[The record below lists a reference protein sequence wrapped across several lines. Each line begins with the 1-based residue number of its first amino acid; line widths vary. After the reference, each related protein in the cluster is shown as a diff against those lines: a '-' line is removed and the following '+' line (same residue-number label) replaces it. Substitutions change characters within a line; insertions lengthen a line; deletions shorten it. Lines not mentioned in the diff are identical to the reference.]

1 MLHSIIQEKKNKWLQ
16 SDDCTIS
23 DLVKYIRD
31 KGQLRDTQI
40 EAIETYLFLKIQG
53 QNKPLWQL
61 FSEGFFSIGVDIGQY
76 NVFYPAAVNFLAANK
91 EANALFDFAHQKN
104 GKGLLL
110 PELVQLILKEHKVL
124 DYDTIIK
131 SIFYNVSYADYLMS
145 LPMGAGKTFLMA
157 AFIYLDLYFAE
168 KEPDNKAFAH
178 NFLVL
183 IPSGLK
189 SSIVPSLKTILNF
202 DPSWVIP
209 EPYSTNLKKTLKFDV
224 LDEQKSAKKSN
235 KARNPNAQ
243 KVNACLP
250 NPFGQIFVVNAEKVI
265 LESFKFNAQTELELE
280 EEEKDTSND
289 LKRLFGQ
296 IPNLTILIDEVHHA
310 ATDDIKLRQAVNYWH
325 SKGNITTVLGF
336 SGTPYLQGA
345 ETIKAGDYA
354 LTGATIRFSQ
364 ITNTVYYY
372 PLVTAIKKFLKT
384 PTVKIGQN
392 LDRFQIIKKGIEDF
406 DSQYK
411 NTVYKNGAI
420 AKIAIYCSNIEV
432 LEEEVYPFL
441 TSELQLNPTEIL
453 KFHGGNKKYSL
464 PKENELAFRSL
475 DLAISKKRY
484 ILLVQV
490 GKEGWDCP
498 SLTGVILSQKG
509 DSPQNMVLQTSCR
522 CLRQVDKGSADGSPA
537 DGSPEETALIWL
549 NKDNA
554 DTLNKQLKQEQNSSI
569 DELNSTKRI
578 GKAEM
583 VERHSRM
590 EYLLLPKVDFYQM
603 KVTYQSIDEEQT
615 ANTKAKLKAIIKKM
629 EDYKASALIS
639 TSEISNIDTGTIDI
653 INETGIAFANYN
665 QWLFEMSRQ
674 SFGLIAETQ
683 LHQYNTELK
692 EIFEAISFEK
702 DGADGRPNRFFNELY
717 DLHLIQSKIRVAF
730 SIKRDLQTDTEVI
743 PKQAELLIA
752 ERLTEVEKNPKLYPN
767 EADISKILE
776 LDRTNE
782 SVQVDMTEVEKAYN
796 LVKETLEAQGMG
808 NMVMS
813 YDSFK
818 SGKEYSSVVKAKNHS
833 FHYLPYNFGGSGS
846 SGFEIETLQKALQ
859 LADFKNKDLEI
870 YYNGERGLTEFVI
883 NCFAKEGKYWKN
895 IGKYTTDFLI
905 VKRTAKDKIH
915 KALLIETKG
924 ALYAEDKI
932 FQKKKTYVETEFLK
946 LNQEKFGYQRFDFLY
961 LEGKMDNANTAKTI
975 NKINQFFND

>member
-1 MLHSIIQEKKNKWLQ
+1 MLQNIIEEKKNKWLN
-16 SDDCTIS
+16 SFDCTIS
-23 DLVKYIRD
+23 ELIKYIRD
-31 KGQLRDTQI
+31 QGQLRDTQI
-40 EAIETYLFLKIQG
+40 EAIETYLFLKIKG
-53 QNKPLWQL
+53 ENKPLWQL
-61 FSEGFFSIGVDIGQY
+61 FSEGFFTNGTDLSKLNINQKARD
-76 NVFYPAAVNFLAANK
+76 FLTTDKDAF
-91 EANALFDFAHQKN
+91 ALYDFARTKN
-104 GKGLLL
+104 GSGSLL
-110 PELVQLILKEHKVL
+110 PELEKLIVDKPTEL
-124 DYDTIIK
+124 DYSTIIK
-131 SIFYNVSYADYLMS
+131 SIFYNVNYADYLMS

-157 AFIYLDLYFAE
+157 AFIYLDLYFADN
-168 KEPDNKAFAH
+168 EPENKAFAH

-189 SSIVPSLKTILNF
+189 SSIVPSLKTIENY
-202 DPSWVIP
+202 DPSWVLP
-209 EPYSTNLKKTLKFDV
+209 EPSASKLKKLLKFDV

-250 NPFGQIFVVNAEKVI
+250 NPFGQVFVVNAEKVI

-310 ATDDIKLRQAVNYWH
+310 ATDDIKLRQAVSYWH

-354 LTGATIRFSQ
+354 FKFSQ

-392 LDRFQIIKKGIEDF
+392 LDRFQIIKKGIENF
-406 DSQYK
+406 DTQYK
-411 NTVYKNGAI
+411 ETVYENGAI
-420 AKIAIYCSNIEV
+420 AKIAIYSSNIEV

-441 TSELQLNPTEIL
+441 TSELKIKPAEIL
-453 KFHGGNKKYSL
+453 KFHGGNKKYTL
-464 PKENELAFRSL
+464 PKENELEFRSL

-522 CLRQVDKGSADGSPA
+522 CLRQVDKGK
-537 DGSPEETALIWL
+537 EETALIWL

-583 VERHSRM
+583 VKRHSRM
-590 EYLLLPKVDFYQM
+590 EYLQLPKVEFYQM
-603 KVTYQSIDEEQT
+603 KVTYLSIDEEET
-615 ANTKAKLKAIIKKM
+615 ENTKEKLKTIIKKM
-629 EDYKASALIS
+629 EDYKSAALIS

-653 INETGIAFANYN
+653 INETGIAFAIYN

-674 SFGLIAETQ
+674 SFGLISETQ
-683 LHQYNTELK
+683 LHQYDTELN
-692 EIFEAISFEK
+692 EIFETVSFEK
-702 DGADGRPNRFFNELY
+702 DGNRFFNELY
-717 DLHLIQSKIRVAF
+717 DLHLIQSKVRVAF
-730 SIKRDLQTDTEVI
+730 SIKRELQTDTEVI
-743 PKQAELLIA
+743 PKEADLLIA
-752 ERLTEVEKNPKLYPN
+752 SKLTDVEKNTKLYPN
-767 EADISKILE
+767 EADTNKILE
-776 LDRTNE
+776 LDKTLNQE
-782 SVQVDMTEVEKAYN
+782 LEFDFVQMEKDYEVM
-796 LVKETLEAQGMG
+796 KETMTAQGFGAMIIPFEA
-808 NMVMS
+808 
-813 YDSFK
+813 FK
-818 SGKEYSSVVKAKNHS
+818 ESKDYSLPIKSKNNS

-846 SGFEIETLQKALQ
+846 SGFEIQTLQETLR
-859 LADFKNKDLEI
+859 LADFKTKELET

-924 ALYAEDKI
+924 ALYAEDKV
-932 FQKKKTYVETEFLK
+932 FQRKKNYVETEFLI

-961 LEGKMDNANTAKTI
+961 LEDSKNIAANITKLK
-975 NKINQFFND
+975 NKLNQFFND

>member
-1 MLHSIIQEKKNKWLQ
+1 MLHYIIQQKKNEWIQ
-16 SDDCTIS
+16 SDDCTIR

-31 KGQLRDTQI
+31 KGHLRDTQI

-61 FSEGFFSIGVDIGQY
+61 FSEGFFTNGTDLAKLDINQIAREY
-76 NVFYPAAVNFLAANK
+76 LSQNK
-91 EANALFDFAHQKN
+91 NAFALFDFARQKN
-104 GKGLLL
+104 GNGTYI
-110 PELVQLILKEHKVL
+110 PELEKLIKANPASL

-157 AFIYLDLYFAE
+157 AFIYLDLYFAAN
-168 KEPDNKAFAH
+168 EPDNKAFAH

-189 SSIVPSLKTILNF
+189 SSIVPSLKTIENF
-202 DPSWVIP
+202 DPSWVLS
-209 EPYSTNLKKTLKFDV
+209 EPSASNLKKLLKFEV
-224 LDEQKSAKKSN
+224 LDEQKTAKKSN

-250 NPFGQIFVVNAEKVI
+250 NPFGQVFVVNAEKVI
-265 LESFKFNAQTELELE
+265 LESFKFNAQTELELD
-280 EEEKDTSND
+280 EEEKDTTND

-296 IPNLTILIDEVHHA
+296 IPNLSILIDEVHHA

-336 SGTPYLQGA
+336 SGTPYLPKA
-345 ETIKAGDYA
+345 EKIKVGDYEFK
-354 LTGATIRFSQ
+354 FSQ

-372 PLVTAIKKFLKT
+372 PLVTAIRKFLKT

-392 LDRFQIIKKGIEDF
+392 LDRFQIIKQGIEDF
-406 DSQYK
+406 DNQYK
-411 NTVYKNGAI
+411 NKVYENGTI
-420 AKIAIYCSNIEV
+420 AKVAIYCSNIEV

-441 TSELQLNPTEIL
+441 TGELKINPNEILRYHKGNKAHPQPEGSELE
-453 KFHGGNKKYSL
+453 
-464 PKENELAFRSL
+464 FRSL
-475 DLAISKKRY
+475 DLPISKKRY

-490 GKEGWDCP
+490 GKEGWDCK

-522 CLRQVDKGSADGSPA
+522 CLRQVDKDK
-537 DGSPEETALIWL
+537 EETALIWL
-549 NKDNA
+549 NKENA
-554 DTLNKQLKQEQNSSI
+554 DILNKQLKQEQNSSI
-569 DELNSTKRI
+569 DELNNTKRS
-578 GKAEM
+578 GKPDM
-583 VERHSRM
+583 MERTSRM
-590 EYLLLPKVDFYQM
+590 DYLQMPKVEFYQM
-603 KVTYQSIDEEQT
+603 KVTYQSIDEEET
-615 ANTKAKLKAIIKKM
+615 ANTKAKLKNIIKHL

-639 TSEISNIDTGTIDI
+639 TSDIANIDTGEIDV
-653 INETGIAFANYN
+653 INETGIAFANFN
-665 QWLFEMSRQ
+665 QWLFEISRE
-674 SFGLIAETQ
+674 SFGLISEAQ
-683 LHQYNTELK
+683 LHQYDTELN
-692 EIFEAISFEK
+692 EIFETVSYEK
-702 DGADGRPNRFFNELY
+702 KGQRYFNELY
-717 DLHLIQSKIRVAF
+717 DLHTIQSKIRLAF

-752 ERLTEVEKNPKLYPN
+752 ERLTEVEKNAKLYPN
-767 EADISKILE
+767 EADTTKILE
-776 LDRTNE
+776 LDKSNE
-782 SVQVDMTEVEKAYN
+782 EVNIDWEAFRKAYDTM
-796 LVKETLEAQGMG
+796 VEGMKSQGMEKWAP
-808 NMVMS
+808 
-813 YDSFK
+813 DWETFK
-818 SGKEYSSVVKAKNHS
+818 SGKDYSLPVKSKNHT

-859 LADFKNKDLEI
+859 LADFKNKGLEI

-883 NCFAKEGKYWKN
+883 NCFAKEGRNWKY

-915 KALLIETKG
+915 KVLLIETKG
-924 ALYAEDKI
+924 SVYAADNK
-932 FQKKKTYVETEFLK
+932 FQERKSYVETEFLK
-946 LNQEKFGYQRFDFLY
+946 LNKEKYGYQRFDFLY
-961 LEGKMDNANTAKTI
+961 LEDSKDIAANITKLN

>member
-1 MLHSIIQEKKNKWLQ
+1 MLNNIIHEKKNQWLQ
-16 SDDCTIS
+16 SDDCTIG

-31 KGQLRDTQI
+31 KGHLRDTQI
-40 EAIETYLFLKIQG
+40 EAIETYLFLKIKG
-53 QNKPLWQL
+53 LNKPLWQL
-61 FSEGFFSIGVDIGQY
+61 FTEGFFTNGTDLSKLNINQTARD
-76 NVFYPAAVNFLAANK
+76 FLTENK
-91 EANALFDFAHQKN
+91 FAFALFDFARTKTE
-104 GKGLLL
+104 KGTLL
-110 PELVQLILKEHKVL
+110 PELEKLIIEKPTEL
-124 DYDTIIK
+124 DYQTIIK
-131 SIFYNVSYADYLMS
+131 SIFYNVNYADYLLS

-157 AFIYLDLYFAE
+157 AFIYLDLYFADN
-168 KEPDNKAFAH
+168 EPENKAFAH

-189 SSIVPSLKTILNF
+189 SSIVPSLKTIENF
-202 DPSWVIP
+202 DPSWVLP
-209 EPYSTNLKKTLKFDV
+209 EPSASSLKKLLKFDI
-224 LDEQKSAKKSN
+224 LDEQKTAKKSN

-250 NPFGQIFVVNAEKVI
+250 NPFGQVFVVNAEKVI
-265 LESFKFNAQTELELE
+265 LESFEFNAQTEIVYDTD
-280 EEEKDTSND
+280 EEKDTTND

-296 IPNLTILIDEVHHA
+296 IPNLSILIDEVHHA

-336 SGTPYLQGA
+336 SGTPYLQKQ
-345 ETIKAGDYA
+345 ETIKAGEYA
-354 LTGATIRFSQ
+354 FKFSQ

-372 PLVTAIKKFLKT
+372 PLVTAIRKFLKN
-384 PTVKIGQN
+384 PQVKIGQN

-406 DSQYK
+406 DNQYK
-411 NTVYKNGAI
+411 TKIYDNGAI
-420 AKIAIYCSNIEV
+420 AKIAIYCSNIGV

-441 TSELQLNPTEIL
+441 ISDLKINPNEILRFHKGNKAFPQPEGSELE
-453 KFHGGNKKYSL
+453 
-464 PKENELAFRSL
+464 FRSL
-475 DLAISKKRY
+475 DLPLSKKRY

-522 CLRQVDKGSADGSPA
+522 CLRQVDK
-537 DGSPEETALIWL
+537 EKVETALIWL

-569 DELNSTKRI
+569 DELNNTRRI
-578 GKAEM
+578 GNPEM
-583 VERHSRM
+583 VARHSRM
-590 EYLLLPKVDFYQM
+590 EYLQLPKVEFYQM
-603 KVTYQSIDEEQT
+603 KVTYQSIDEEET
-615 ANTKAKLKAIIKKM
+615 ANTKAKLKSIIKSID
-629 EDYKASALIS
+629 DYKASALIT
-639 TSEISNIDTGTIDI
+639 TSEISNLDTGSIDI

-665 QWLFEMSRQ
+665 QWIFEISRE
-674 SFGLIAETQ
+674 SFGLISEKQ
-683 LHQYNTELK
+683 LHKYDTEITEL
-692 EIFEAISFEK
+692 FETITFEK
-702 DGADGRPNRFFNELY
+702 DGQRFFNELY
-717 DLHLIQSKIRVAF
+717 DLHQIKSKIRLGF

-752 ERLTEVEKNPKLYPN
+752 ERLNDVEKNPKLFPN
-767 EADISKILE
+767 EADTAKILE
-776 LDRTNE
+776 LDSKNE
-782 SVQVDMTEVEKAYN
+782 SVEVDMSEVERAYQ
-796 LVKETLEAQGMG
+796 LMKETLEAQGMG
-808 NMVMS
+808 NMVIP

-818 SGKEYSSVVKAKNHS
+818 AGKDYSPVVKSKNNS

-859 LADFKNKDLEI
+859 LSDLKNKELEI

-895 IGKYTTDFLI
+895 IGRYTTDFLI
-905 VKRTAKDKIH
+905 VKRTKKDKIH

-924 ALYAEDKI
+924 ALYAEDKV
-932 FQKKKTYVETEFLK
+932 FQKKKNYVESEFLQ

-961 LEGKMDNANTAKTI
+961 LEDSKDIATNITKLS
-975 NKINQFFND
+975 NKINNFFND

>member
-1 MLHSIIQEKKNKWLQ
+1 MLHYIIQQKKNEWIQ
-16 SDDCTIS
+16 SDDCTIR

-31 KGQLRDTQI
+31 KGHLRDTQI

-61 FSEGFFSIGVDIGQY
+61 FSEGFFTNGTDLTKLDINQIPREY
-76 NVFYPAAVNFLAANK
+76 LSQNK
-91 EANALFDFAHQKN
+91 NAFALFDFARQKN
-104 GKGLLL
+104 GNGTYI
-110 PELVQLILKEHKVL
+110 PELEKLIKANPASL

-157 AFIYLDLYFAE
+157 AFIYLDLYFAAN
-168 KEPDNKAFAH
+168 EPDNKAFAH

-189 SSIVPSLKTILNF
+189 SSIVPSLKTIENF
-202 DPSWVIP
+202 DPSWVLS
-209 EPYSTNLKKTLKFDV
+209 EPSASNLKKLLKFEV
-224 LDEQKSAKKSN
+224 LDEQKTAKKSN

-250 NPFGQIFVVNAEKVI
+250 NPFGQVFVVNAEKVI
-265 LESFKFNAQTELELE
+265 LESFKFNAQTELELD
-280 EEEKDTSND
+280 EEEKDTTND

-296 IPNLTILIDEVHHA
+296 IPNLSILIDEVHHA

-336 SGTPYLQGA
+336 SGTPYLQSA
-345 ETIKAGDYA
+345 EKIKVGDYEFK
-354 LTGATIRFSQ
+354 FSQ

-372 PLVTAIKKFLKT
+372 PLVTAIRKFLKT

-392 LDRFQIIKKGIEDF
+392 LDRFQIIKQGIEDF
-406 DSQYK
+406 DNQYK
-411 NTVYKNGAI
+411 NKVYENGTI
-420 AKIAIYCSNIEV
+420 AKVAIYCSNIEV

-441 TSELQLNPTEIL
+441 TGELKINPNEILRFHKGNKAHPQPEGSELE
-453 KFHGGNKKYSL
+453 
-464 PKENELAFRSL
+464 FRSL
-475 DLAISKKRY
+475 DLPISKKRY

-522 CLRQVDKGSADGSPA
+522 CLRQVDKGK
-537 DGSPEETALIWL
+537 EETALIWL

-554 DTLNKQLKQEQNSSI
+554 DTLNKQLKQEQNTSI
-569 DELNSTKRI
+569 EELNSTKRT
-578 GKAEM
+578 GKPETID
-583 VERHSRM
+583 RHSRM
-590 EYLLLPKVDFYQM
+590 DFLQLPKVDFYQM
-603 KVTYQSIDEEQT
+603 KVTYQAIDEEET
-615 ANTKAKLKAIIKKM
+615 PNTKAKLKALLKNI
-629 EDYKASALIS
+629 DNFKASALIT
-639 TSEISNIDTGTIDI
+639 TSDIANIDTGEIDV
-653 INETGIAFANYN
+653 INETGIAFANFN
-665 QWLFEMSRQ
+665 QWLFEISRE
-674 SFGLIAETQ
+674 SFGLISEAQ
-683 LHQYNTELK
+683 LHQYDNELK
-692 EIFEAISFEK
+692 EIFETISYEK
-702 DGADGRPNRFFNELY
+702 EGQRFFNELY
-717 DLHLIQSKIRVAF
+717 DLHTIQSKIRLAF
-730 SIKRDLQTDTEVI
+730 SIKRDLQTDTEII

-752 ERLTEVEKNPKLYPN
+752 ERLTEVERNPRLYPN
-767 EADISKILE
+767 EADTTKILE
-776 LDRTNE
+776 LDKSNA
-782 SVQVDMTEVEKAYN
+782 EVNIDTAEIEKAYQ
-796 LVKETLEAQGMG
+796 LVKNTLEQQGLG
-808 NMVMS
+808 NMVPS
-813 YDSFK
+813 FESFK
-818 SGKEYSSVVKAKNHS
+818 ADKDYSLPVKSKNQT

-859 LADFKNKDLEI
+859 LADFKNKELEI

-883 NCFAKEGKYWKN
+883 NCFAKEGRYWKN

-924 ALYAEDKI
+924 SVYAEDKV
-932 FQKKKTYVETEFLK
+932 FQKKKNYVETEFLK
-946 LNQEKFGYQRFDFLY
+946 LNKEKFGYQRFDFLY
-961 LEGKMDNANTAKTI
+961 LEDSKDIAANISKLN

>member
-1 MLHSIIQEKKNKWLQ
+1 MLHYIIQHKKNEWLQ
-16 SDDCTIS
+16 SDDCTIR

-31 KGQLRDTQI
+31 KGHLRDTQI

-61 FSEGFFSIGVDIGQY
+61 FSEGFFTNGTDLAKLDINQIATEY
-76 NVFYPAAVNFLAANK
+76 LTQNK
-91 EANALFDFAHQKN
+91 NAFALFDFARQKN
-104 GKGLLL
+104 GNGTYI
-110 PELVQLILKEHKVL
+110 PELEKLIKANPASL

-131 SIFYNVSYADYLMS
+131 SIFYNVNYADYLMS

-157 AFIYLDLYFAE
+157 AFIYLDLYFADN
-168 KEPDNKAFAH
+168 EPNNKAFAH

-189 SSIVPSLKTILNF
+189 SSIVPSLKTIENF
-202 DPSWVIP
+202 DPSWVLP
-209 EPYSTNLKKTLKFDV
+209 EPSASTLKKLLKFDI
-224 LDEQKSAKKSN
+224 LDEQKTAKKSN

-250 NPFGQIFVVNAEKVI
+250 NPFGQVFVVNAEKVI
-265 LESFKFNAQTELELE
+265 LESFKFNAQTELELD

-296 IPNLTILIDEVHHA
+296 IPNLSILIDEVHHA
-310 ATDDIKLRQAVNYWH
+310 ATDDIKLRQAVNYWQ

-336 SGTPYLQGA
+336 SGTPYLQSA
-345 ETIKAGDYA
+345 EKIKAGDYEFK
-354 LTGATIRFSQ
+354 FSQ

-372 PLVTAIKKFLKT
+372 PLITAVKKFLKT
-384 PTVKIGQN
+384 PTIRTGEG
-392 LDRFQIIKKGIEDF
+392 LDRFTIIKKGIEDF
-406 DSQYK
+406 DAQYK
-411 NTVYKNGAI
+411 NKIYGNGAI

-441 TSELQLNPTEIL
+441 TGELKINPNEILRFHKGNKAHSQPEGSELE
-453 KFHGGNKKYSL
+453 
-464 PKENELAFRSL
+464 FRSL
-475 DLAISKKRY
+475 DLPISKKRY

-522 CLRQVDKGSADGSPA
+522 CLRQVDKGK
-537 DGSPEETALIWL
+537 EETALIWL

-554 DTLNKQLKQEQNSSI
+554 ETLNKQLKQEQNTSI
-569 DELNSTKRI
+569 EELNSTKRT
-578 GKAEM
+578 GKPETI
-583 VERHSRM
+583 ERYSRM
-590 EYLLLPKVDFYQM
+590 GFLQLPKVDFYQM
-603 KVTYQSIDEEQT
+603 KVTYQAIDEEET
-615 ANTKAKLKAIIKKM
+615 PNTKAKLKALLKNI
-629 EDYKASALIS
+629 DDFKASALIT
-639 TSEISNIDTGTIDI
+639 TSDITNIDTGEIDV
-653 INETGIAFANYN
+653 INETGIAFANFN
-665 QWLFEMSRQ
+665 QWLFEISRE
-674 SFGLIAETQ
+674 SFSLVSEAQ
-683 LHQYNTELK
+683 LFQYDNELN
-692 EIFEAISFEK
+692 EIFETVSYEK
-702 DGADGRPNRFFNELY
+702 GGQRFLNELY
-717 DLHLIQSKIRVAF
+717 DLHTIQSKIRLAF

-752 ERLTEVEKNPKLYPN
+752 ERLTEVEKNARLYPN
-767 EADISKILE
+767 ESDTTKILE
-776 LDRTNE
+776 LDKTNA
-782 SVQVDMTEVEKAYN
+782 SVSIDTAEIEKAYQ
-796 LVKETLEAQGMG
+796 LMKETLEAQGMG
-808 NMVMS
+808 NFVPT
-813 YDSFK
+813 YESFK
-818 SGKEYSSVVKAKNHS
+818 ADKDYSLPVKSKNHT

-859 LADFKNKDLEI
+859 LADFKNKELEI

-895 IGKYTTDFLI
+895 VGKYTTDFLI
-905 VKRTAKDKIH
+905 VKRTVKDKIH

-924 ALYAEDKI
+924 SVYAEDKV
-932 FQKKKTYVETEFLK
+932 FQKKINYVETEFLK
-946 LNQEKFGYQRFDFLY
+946 LNKEKFGYERFDFLY
-961 LEGKMDNANTAKTI
+961 LEDSKDIATNITKLN

>member
-1 MLHSIIQEKKNKWLQ
+1 MLHYIIQEKKNKWLQ
-16 SDDCTIS
+16 SDECTIN
-23 DLVKYIRD
+23 DLIKYIRD

-53 QNKPLWQL
+53 QNKPLWKL
-61 FSEGFFSIGVDIGQY
+61 FSEGFFINGTDLSKRNINQSARD
-76 NVFYPAAVNFLAANK
+76 FLTVNKDAF
-91 EANALFDFAHQKN
+91 ALYDFARTKN
-104 GKGLLL
+104 GTGSLL
-110 PELVQLILKEHKVL
+110 PELENLIIDKPTEL
-124 DYDTIIK
+124 DYATIIK

-157 AFIYLDLYFAE
+157 AFIYLDLYFAD
-168 KEPDNKAFAH
+168 KEPDNKGFAH

-202 DPSWVIP
+202 EPSWVIP
-209 EPYSTNLKKTLKFDV
+209 EPFASNLKKLLKFDV
-224 LDEQKSAKKSN
+224 LDEQKSGKKSN

-250 NPFGQIFVVNAEKVI
+250 NPFGQVFVVNAEKVI

-280 EEEKDTSND
+280 EVEKDTNND

-354 LTGATIRFSQ
+354 FKFSQ

-406 DSQYK
+406 DTQFK
-411 NTVYKNGAI
+411 NTVYENGTI

-441 TSELQLNPTEIL
+441 TSELKIKPAEIL
-453 KFHGGNKKYSL
+453 KFHGGNKKYTL

-522 CLRQVDKGSADGSPA
+522 CLRQVDKGKA
-537 DGSPEETALIWL
+537 ETALIWL

-590 EYLLLPKVDFYQM
+590 EYLQLPKVDFYQM
-603 KVTYQSIDEEQT
+603 KVTYQSIDQEET

-639 TSEISNIDTGTIDI
+639 TSEISNIDTGEIDV

-665 QWLFEMSRQ
+665 HWLFDISRQ
-674 SFGLIAETQ
+674 SFALIPESQ
-683 LHQYNTELK
+683 LHQFDTELN
-692 EIFEAISFEK
+692 EIFETVSFEK
-702 DGADGRPNRFFNELY
+702 DGNRFFNELY
-717 DLHLIQSKIRVAF
+717 DLHSLQSKIRVAF
-730 SIKRDLQTDTEVI
+730 SIKRDLQTYTEVI
-743 PKQAELLIA
+743 PKEAELLIA
-752 ERLTEVEKNPKLYPN
+752 ERLTDVEDNLKLYPK
-767 EADISKILE
+767 ESDTAKIVEFDKRNMHLNIDEEKVKQLYDMNLE
-776 LDRTNE
+776 MVKGTPLEIAFGSFENFKEQYDFQPAVKNK
-782 SVQVDMTEVEKAYN
+782 EV
-796 LVKETLEAQGMG
+796 T
-808 NMVMS
+808 
-813 YDSFK
+813 
-818 SGKEYSSVVKAKNHS
+818 

-846 SGFEIETLQKALQ
+846 SGLEIETLQKALQ

-905 VKRTAKDKIH
+905 IKRISKNKIH
-915 KALLIETKG
+915 KALLLETKG
-924 ALYAEDKI
+924 ALYADDKV
-932 FQKKKTYVETEFLK
+932 FQKKKNYVETEFLK

-961 LEGKMDNANTAKTI
+961 LEDSKNIAANITKLN
-975 NKINQFFND
+975 NKLNQFFND

>member
-1 MLHSIIQEKKNKWLQ
+1 M
-16 SDDCTIS
+16 
-23 DLVKYIRD
+23 
-31 KGQLRDTQI
+31 
-40 EAIETYLFLKIQG
+40 
-53 QNKPLWQL
+53 
-61 FSEGFFSIGVDIGQY
+61 
-76 NVFYPAAVNFLAANK
+76 
-91 EANALFDFAHQKN
+91 
-104 GKGLLL
+104 
-110 PELVQLILKEHKVL
+110 
-124 DYDTIIK
+124 
-131 SIFYNVSYADYLMS
+131 
-145 LPMGAGKTFLMA
+145 
-157 AFIYLDLYFAE
+157 
-168 KEPDNKAFAH
+168 
-178 NFLVL
+178 
-183 IPSGLK
+183 
-189 SSIVPSLKTILNF
+189 
-202 DPSWVIP
+202 
-209 EPYSTNLKKTLKFDV
+209 
-224 LDEQKSAKKSN
+224 
-235 KARNPNAQ
+235 
-243 KVNACLP
+243 
-250 NPFGQIFVVNAEKVI
+250 
-265 LESFKFNAQTELELE
+265 
-280 EEEKDTSND
+280 
-289 LKRLFGQ
+289 
-296 IPNLTILIDEVHHA
+296 TILIDEVHHA

-354 LTGATIRFSQ
+354 FKFSQ

-406 DSQYK
+406 DTLYK
-411 NTVYKNGAI
+411 KTVYENGTM

-441 TSELQLNPTEIL
+441 TSELKINPAEIL
-453 KFHGGNKKYSL
+453 KFHGGNKKYTL

-522 CLRQVDKGSADGSPA
+522 CLRQVDKGK
-537 DGSPEETALIWL
+537 EETALIWL

-590 EYLLLPKVDFYQM
+590 EYLQLPKVDFYQM
-603 KVTYQSIDEEQT
+603 KVTYQSIDQEET
-615 ANTKAKLKAIIKKM
+615 ANTKAKLKAIIKKL

-639 TSEISNIDTGTIDI
+639 TSEISNIDTGEIDV

-665 QWLFEMSRQ
+665 HWLFDISRQ
-674 SFGLIAETQ
+674 SFALFPESQ
-683 LHQYNTELK
+683 LHQFDTELN
-692 EIFEAISFEK
+692 EIFETVSFEK
-702 DGADGRPNRFFNELY
+702 DGNRFFNELY
-717 DLHLIQSKIRVAF
+717 DLHSLQSKIRVAF
-730 SIKRDLQTDTEVI
+730 SIKRDLQTYTEVI
-743 PKQAELLIA
+743 PKEAELLIA
-752 ERLTEVEKNPKLYPN
+752 ERLTDVEDNLKLYPKKSDT
-767 EADISKILE
+767 AKIVEFDKRNMPLNIDEEKVKQLYDMNLE
-776 LDRTNE
+776 MVKGTPLEIAFGSFENFKEQYDFQPAVKNK
-782 SVQVDMTEVEKAYN
+782 EV
-796 LVKETLEAQGMG
+796 T
-808 NMVMS
+808 
-813 YDSFK
+813 
-818 SGKEYSSVVKAKNHS
+818 

-846 SGFEIETLQKALQ
+846 SGLEIETLQKALQ

-905 VKRTAKDKIH
+905 IKRISKNKIH
-915 KALLIETKG
+915 KALLLETKG
-924 ALYAEDKI
+924 ALYADDKV
-932 FQKKKTYVETEFLK
+932 FQKKKNYVETEFLK

-961 LEGKMDNANTAKTI
+961 LEDSKNIAANITKLN
-975 NKINQFFND
+975 NKLNQFFND

>member
-1 MLHSIIQEKKNKWLQ
+1 
-16 SDDCTIS
+16 
-23 DLVKYIRD
+23 V
-31 KGQLRDTQI
+31 
-40 EAIETYLFLKIQG
+40 
-53 QNKPLWQL
+53 L
-61 FSEGFFSIGVDIGQY
+61 FSIFF
-76 NVFYPAAVNFLAANK
+76 NEK
-91 EANALFDFAHQKN
+91 NAFALYDFARQKN
-104 GKGLLL
+104 GNGTFI
-110 PELVQLILKEHKVL
+110 PELEKLIVANPATL

-131 SIFYNVSYADYLMS
+131 SIFYNVNYADYLMS

-168 KEPDNKAFAH
+168 KEPENKCFAH

-189 SSIVPSLKTILNF
+189 NSIVPSLKTILNF

-209 EPYSTNLKKTLKFDV
+209 EPFATNLKGKLAFDV
-224 LDEQKSAKKSN
+224 LDAQKTGKKSN
-235 KARNPNAQ
+235 STRNPNAV

-250 NPFGQIFVVNAEKVI
+250 NPFGQVFVVNAEKVI

-354 LTGATIRFSQ
+354 FKFSQ

-384 PTVKIGQN
+384 PTIKKGEN

-406 DSQYK
+406 DTQYK
-411 NTVYKNGAI
+411 KTVYSTGAI

-441 TSELQLNPTEIL
+441 TSELKINPAEIL

-464 PKENELAFRSL
+464 PKENELEFRSL

-522 CLRQVDKGSADGSPA
+522 CLRQVDKGK
-537 DGSPEETALIWL
+537 EETALIWL

-590 EYLLLPKVDFYQM
+590 EYLQLPKVDFYQM
-603 KVTYQSIDEEQT
+603 KITYQSINEEET

-653 INETGIAFANYN
+653 VNETGIAFANYN
-665 QWLFEMSRQ
+665 QWLFEISRQ

-683 LHQYNTELK
+683 LHQYDTELN
-692 EIFEAISFEK
+692 EIFETVSFEK
-702 DGADGRPNRFFNELY
+702 GSNRFFNELY

-730 SIKRDLQTDTEVI
+730 SIKRDLQTDTEII

-752 ERLTEVEKNPKLYPN
+752 ERLTDVEKNPKLYPN
-767 EADISKILE
+767 GADTTKILE
-776 LDRTNE
+776 LDKSNDE
-782 SVQVDMTEVEKAYN
+782 VDFDWDEIRKAYDVMFEN
-796 LVKETLEAQGMG
+796 MKVQGMEKWAPDWE
-808 NMVMS
+808 N
-813 YDSFK
+813 FK
-818 SGKEYSSVVKAKNHS
+818 AQKDYSPVVKSKNNS

-846 SGFEIETLQKALQ
+846 SGFEIQALQETLR
-859 LADFKNKDLEI
+859 LADFKTKGLEI

-905 VKRTAKDKIH
+905 ISRKDAKSQRKENLGSTTTLRDKPIH

-924 ALYAEDKI
+924 ALYAEDKV
-932 FQKKKTYVETEFLK
+932 FQRKKKYVETDFLK

-961 LEGKMDNANTAKTI
+961 LEDSKNIAANITKLN
-975 NKINQFFND
+975 NKLNQFFND